1 MINNMYD
8 GGNDD
13 NNDLSTAEQIWI
25 IIGLC
30 SIVPIIFFILM
41 LFAMLMTGGNLI

>member
-25 IIGLC
+25 IIGIF
-30 SIVPIIFFILM
+30 SIIPLIFFILM
-41 LFAMLMTGGNLI
+41 LFVMLMKG